1 MYNAQDL
8 NSIDRTDNINIGNN
22 QIPAKEK
29 KVKNVQP
36 LDVQDLIDTQ
46 DFY

>member
-8 NSIDRTDNINIGNN
+8 NSSDINNN
-22 QIPAKEK
+22 LNQGQSQIPAKEK
-29 KVKNVQP
+29 KIKNISP
-36 LDVQDLIDTQ
+36 NEVQDLIDTQ